1 MLQEAKQRDDTLVH
15 AAMNA
20 APWKPDAEK
29 RPRWYTHKVS
39 HLGQQTGELPT
50 SRRFRFQR
58 WENSVTVH
66 AARGW
71 AHPLQTLQYPICFDL
86 GSAFEVAAYQT
97 LQVGRVVSSSCRWRE
112 AERRHATSR
121 ERMGS
126 LTLHTLA
133 LLSRWRL
140 TFAGACPERA
150 GMFTHYQYSAE
161 IGSDVLLLDEHVT
174 VESLVCEAV
183 GRSAPPAPPAPSD
196 GHSTDLA
203 LLRGSAMFTKPMD
216 QVSQTSASRCVCG
229 CPQPRARVWK
239 AATSKAEPRQKQD
252 WILECLQGG

>member
-1 MLQEAKQRDDTLVH
+1 
-15 AAMNA
+15 
-20 APWKPDAEK
+20 
-29 RPRWYTHKVS
+29 
-39 HLGQQTGELPT
+39 
-50 SRRFRFQR
+50 
-58 WENSVTVH
+58 
-66 AARGW
+66 
-71 AHPLQTLQYPICFDL
+71 
-86 GSAFEVAAYQT
+86 
-97 LQVGRVVSSSCRWRE
+97 
-112 AERRHATSR
+112 
-121 ERMGS
+121 MGS
-126 LTLHTLA
+126 PTLHTLA

-140 TFAGACPERA
+140 TFAGACTERA